1 MKIVRRIEP
10 TDWMRDPRLLRVAAA
25 VEGAGGR
32 IRLVGGAVRAIL
44 LHEDRADIDL
54 ATDLPPDA
62 VSAALL
68 GADINVV
75 PTGLA
80 HGTVLAT
87 LPGWKA
93 EITTLRRDL
102 ETDGR
107 HATVAFTDNWE
118 ADAARRDFTIN
129 ALYADLDGALYDPEG
144 GLADLAAGRVRF
156 IGEATQRIEEDA
168 LRILRFFRFHA
179 RYGTAEPD
187 PAALAACSAKA
198 AMIGNLSGER
208 IAAEMT
214 KLLAAGQPLRGLRP
228 MARCG
233 VLDLVLAA
241 PVRFERLENLVSV
254 EHRFGRVDAERRL
267 AALLPPDQA
276 ALGALAA
283 RWKISNAL
291 RARLK
296 TLLGPAPDLQGGHAV
311 RRVID
316 RLGASLTID
325 FALLGDADPAPVL
338 ELADR
343 WTPPDFPLTGA
354 DVMAAG
360 VAGGPRVGELLGLV
374 RGWWVDGDFRA
385 SRELCLARLRAA
397 L

>member
-1 MKIVRRIEP
+1 MEIVRRIEP
-10 TDWMRDPRLLRVAAA
+10 TDWMRDPRLRRVVAA
-25 VEGAGGR
+25 VERAGGK
-32 IRLVGGAVRAIL
+32 IRLVGGAVRGIL
-44 LHEDRADIDL
+44 LHEHRADIDL

-62 VSAALL
+62 VTAALE
-68 GADINVV
+68 GAGIGVV

-129 ALYADLDGALYDPEG
+129 ALYADLDGALYDPVG

-156 IGEATQRIEEDA
+156 IGEAVQRIEEDA
-168 LRILRFFRFHA
+168 LRILRYFRFHA
-179 RYGTAEPD
+179 RYGTAEAD
-187 PAALAACSAKA
+187 PAALAACGAKA
-198 AMIGNLSGER
+198 TMIGNLSGER

-214 KLLAAGQPLRGLRP
+214 KLLATEQPLRGLRP
-228 MARCG
+228 MAGCG
-233 VLDLVLAA
+233 VMDLVIAA
-241 PVRFERLENLVSV
+241 PVRFERLEHLVAV
-254 EHRFGRVDAERRL
+254 ERRFGRVDAERRL
-267 AALLPPDQA
+267 AALLPPDQT
-276 ALGALAA
+276 ALAALAA

-291 RARLK
+291 RTRLK
-296 TLLGPAPDLQGGHAV
+296 TLLGPVPDLNGGHAV
-311 RRVID
+311 RRAID

-374 RGWWVDGDFRA
+374 RRWWVDDDFRA
-385 SRELCLARLRAA
+385 SREQCLAWLRAA